1 MLEVGV
7 LAVESPPFQNHE
19 VRLEP
24 VVPFVVLVD
33 ECGVDLLVAFENFC
47 RPEAGTRFKAQPHG
61 NVPFVHFVAIG
72 VFQYLQ
78 EETCSTWWWPR
89 AT

>member
-19 VRLEP
+19 FRLEP

-33 ECGVDLLVAFENFC
+33 ECGVDLLVAFENVC
-47 RPEAGTRFKAQPHG
+47 RPEAGARLKAQPFGH
-61 NVPFVHFVAIG
+61 VPLVHFVAIG
-72 VFQYLQ
+72 VFQNLQ
-78 EETCSTWWWPR
+78 EEINLW
-89 AT
+89 